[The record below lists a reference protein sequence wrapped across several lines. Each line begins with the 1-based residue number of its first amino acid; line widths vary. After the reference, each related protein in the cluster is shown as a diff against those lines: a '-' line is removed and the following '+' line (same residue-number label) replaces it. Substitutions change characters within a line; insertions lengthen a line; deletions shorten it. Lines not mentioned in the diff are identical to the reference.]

1 MSHPQ
6 MKKIYNS
13 TRWQNCREYIFNKYF
28 GLCADC
34 GNPGLE
40 VHHIKHLALTNID
53 DPNIVYGEDNLVL
66 LCRACHFKRHGKR
79 EMREVKPKKSKLR
92 KGLYFDEEGNMC
104 AIKKYIVHGSPGSG
118 KTSYVRQHKENG
130 DLVVDLDLIGQAI
143 SMEGKTS
150 LPYNLLGTALQ
161 VREFLYQT
169 IEELDLNC
177 KTVWIVAALPKR
189 AEREELSERLHAEL
203 VHIDTGE
210 DECMKRAMNDPE
222 RKDFELQKKII
233 SEYFSKYE

>member
-34 GNPGLE
+34 GSPGLE
-40 VHHIKHLALTNID
+40 VHHIKHLTLTNID

-79 EMREVKPKKSKLR
+79 EMREVKPKKSKMR
-92 KGLYFDEEGNMC
+92 KGLYFDAEGNMC
-104 AIKKYIVHGSPGSG
+104 VMKKYIVHGAPGSG
-118 KTSYVRQHKENG
+118 KSTYIRRHKEPG
-130 DLVVDLDLIGQAI
+130 DLIVDLDLIFQAI
-143 SMEGKTS
+143 SLEDKAD
-150 LPYNLLGTALQ
+150 LPINLLDTALY
-161 VREFLYQT
+161 VRECLYQS
-169 IEELDLNC
+169 IESMEVDS
-177 KTVWIVAALPKR
+177 KTVWIAATLPDR
-189 AEREELSERLHAEL
+189 DEREELKKRLGAEL
-203 VHIDTGE
+203 IHIDTAE
-210 DECMKRAMNDPE
+210 EECIYQAMNDPE

-233 SEYFSKYE
+233 RKYFSKYK